1 MVMLTGGDGFVLS
14 PSDLTATASCEF
26 GWLRNVD
33 TKLGRIAAVERK
45 ADAMMERTAVLGDVH
60 EVRVLDRLR
69 AQHEAGVVELA
80 KPQPYNPTTL
90 ADFHDQTIAHLKE
103 GVDVLFQG
111 VLFDGGFGG
120 MADFIVRQ
128 PDGTYQVQDAKLAR
142 SAKVTALLQIAAYAD
157 LLDRNDVP
165 RSRLGALILGDQS
178 ISEHDLDDVIP
189 VYRHRRAQLEQLLG
203 RHLSQDDAI
212 AWNSPDVSICGSCDW
227 CLDEIERHRDLLLV
241 AGLARPQRVKLR
253 AAGIETIEQLAD
265 STDAVPGMS
274 AGTLAKLRLQAELQV
289 RAENGEVAVSLLE
302 GGRAIKLLPE
312 PTEGD
317 VFFDFEGDPL
327 WTDNGT
333 DWGLEYLW
341 GVIEPD
347 ADEGVFRAWW
357 AHDRVEEKAAL
368 IAFLD
373 YVVARRAAHPG
384 MHVYHYA
391 PYEIT
396 ALKKLVA
403 RHATHEDVLDDLLRA
418 NVFVD
423 LYATVRRGIRV
434 GTRSYSIKKL
444 EPLYMGETLRTGLDN
459 AADSIAEYQ
468 RYCDQV
474 LEDSTSAQK
483 ILDEIADYNE
493 YDCVSTWRLRD
504 WLSAQVASD
513 SADSDQEAD
522 PTADLPE
529 VERIDELAPVVDAL
543 LAGVPDV
550 PSDERT
556 HDQQALAMLAASLG
570 YHRRERKS
578 FWWSY
583 FERLVADV
591 DEWPEPRDCFVV
603 DEIELM
609 DDWHRPPRAKSDKR
623 RLRLTGRLDPATRVS
638 PGGGYKLIYDEFPSG
653 LVPVDP
659 RGRCVGGPTTIED
672 VEVSTDGRHVVTV
685 IEAGT
690 TVGDVAVT
698 GWDEPP
704 MGLCVGSVIA
714 TDSIEAA
721 LQTLARL
728 VLDLAPALP
737 TDVALDLLRRVPPRL
752 RDGGLSEV
760 AAADSAE
767 LAILDSVRRLD
778 RSYLAVQGPPG
789 TGKTYV
795 GSHVVKQLVESGWKV
810 GVVAQS
816 HAVVCN
822 FLAATVKAGLEPA
835 IIAKPKDKGDGERP
849 WLGHKSSKLQEF
861 IADADGGCLVG
872 GTAWTFTNRNT
883 VGEDQLDL
891 LVIDEAG
898 QFSLANTLAAASA
911 AARVMLLGD
920 PQQLPQVSQGTHPE
934 PVDES
939 ALSWVANG
947 HATMPATHG
956 YFLERTWRMHS
967 ALTEVDSHLSYEGR
981 LRSETS
987 VTDVRELTGVEP
999 GVHPVAVHHVDND
1012 VRSSEEAEEIVRIVR
1027 SLKDSTWRE
1036 SATAAPRPT
1045 TPADALVVAPYN
1057 SQVTLIREFLDAAG
1071 LTDTRVGTVDKFQG
1085 QEAPVVIVSM
1095 TASSAADVP
1104 RGLDFLLNRN
1114 RLNVAISRGQ
1124 WAAYVVHSPVLCDVL
1139 PTTAAGVAEL
1149 GAFLGVVEQHV

>member
-1 MVMLTGGDGFVLS
+1 MVMLIEGGSFVLS

-33 TKLGRIAAVERK
+33 AKLGRIAAVERR

-60 EVRVLDRLR
+60 EVRVLDALR
-69 AQHEAGVVELA
+69 AQHGEGVVELA
-80 KPQPYNPTTL
+80 KPQPYDPTTL
-90 ADFHDQTIAHLKE
+90 SDFHSRTITHLKA

-178 ISEHDLDDVIP
+178 VSEHDLDDVIP
-189 VYRHRRAQLEQLLG
+189 VYRHRRAQLESLLG

-212 AWNSPDVSICGSCDW
+212 AWKSPDVSICGSCDW
-227 CLDEIERHRDLLLV
+227 CVDEIERHRDLLLV

-265 STDAVPGMS
+265 STDPVPGMS

-289 RAENGEVAVSLLE
+289 QAENGEVTVSLLE

-444 EPLYMGETLRTGLDN
+444 EPLYMGEKLRTGLDN

-504 WLSAQVASD
+504 WLRAQVASD
-513 SADSDQEAD
+513 SADADQEAD
-522 PTADLPE
+522 PAADLPE
-529 VERIDELAPVVDAL
+529 VERIDELAPIVDAL

-550 PSDERT
+550 PREERT

-603 DEIELM
+603 DEVELV
-609 DDWHRPPRAKSDKR
+609 DDWHRPKGASIDKR
-623 RLRLTGRLDPATRVS
+623 RLRLTGRLDPATRIKVDGS
-638 PGGGYKLIYDEFPSG
+638 GYQLIYDEFPPG
-653 LVPVDP
+653 VVPADP
-659 RGRCVGGPTTIED
+659 RGRCVGGFTKIESIESINGD
-672 VEVSTDGRHVVTV
+672 RQVLTVLEGSKTREKVV
-685 IEAGT
+685 IA
-690 TVGDVAVT
+690 T
-698 GWDEPP
+698 GWHEPP
-704 MGLCVGSVIA
+704 MGLCDGSIIK
-714 TDSIEAA
+714 TDSIDAA
-721 LQTLARL
+721 LKDLARE
-728 VLDLAPALP
+728 VLGLAPELP
-737 TDVALDLLRRVPPRL
+737 SLPALDLLRRVPPRL
-752 RDGGLSEV
+752 DGDALTLVDTGVSSEH
-760 AAADSAE
+760 
-767 LAILDSVRRLD
+767 AILDSIRRLD

-795 GSHVVKQLVESGWKV
+795 SSRVVKQLVESGWKV

-849 WLGHKSSKLQEF
+849 WLDHKSSKLQQF
-861 IADADGGCLVG
+861 IADSNGGCLVG

-911 AARVMLLGD
+911 ASRVMLLGD

-956 YFLERTWRMHS
+956 YFLERTWRMHT

-987 VTDVRELTGVEP
+987 ATDTREMTGIVP
-999 GVHPVAVHHVDND
+999 GVHTVAVHHVDND
-1012 VRSSEEAEEIVRIVR
+1012 VRSSEEAEEIVRIVQ
-1027 SLKDSTWRE
+1027 SLRGSTWRE
-1036 SATAAPRPT
+1036 SATTVPRPT
-1045 TPADALVVAPYN
+1045 SPADVLVVAPYN
-1057 SQVTLIREFLDAAG
+1057 SQVTLIRETLDAAG

-1124 WAAYVVHSPVLCDVL
+1124 WAAFVVHSRGLADSM
-1139 PTTAAGVAEL
+1139 PTTPAGLTEL
-1149 GAFLGVVEQHV
+1149 GAFLRVVE